1 MTLQGKKA
9 QFAVVLLLIL
19 IAGAAY
25 WFYNMNSSDEQ
36 AIASANGRLEA
47 TQIDIA
53 TKFQGR
59 VAEILFDE
67 GDVVKAGEIVARIDT
82 QSLEAQL
89 REAEAMVNKAQK
101 ERAYAQAV
109 LVEKE
114 SECDLKKKNLA
125 RSERLYRDGI
135 IAQEKLDEARAEVEI
150 AMASCDAARA
160 QIANAEAS
168 IKSAVSVTERIKSD
182 IADCILKAPRDGR
195 VQYRL
200 AEPGEVLPQGGKV
213 LTTIDLNDVYMTV
226 FLPETAAGRVNIGSD
241 ARIVLDAFPDQS
253 YMARVSFVASEA
265 QFTPKEVETRTERQ
279 KLSFRVKVNLINN
292 SNLPAKPG
300 MPGEAYIRVDDSADW
315 PQELK

>member
-9 QFAVVLLLIL
+9 RFVIVLILVL

-25 WFYNMNSSDEQ
+25 WFYNMNGSDEQ
-36 AIASANGRLEA
+36 AITSANGRLEA

-67 GDVVKAGEIVARIDT
+67 GDVVTVGEVVARMDT
-82 QSLEAQL
+82 QSLEAQQ
-89 REAEAMVNKAQK
+89 REAESMVNKAEK
-101 ERAYAQAV
+101 DRSYAQAL
-109 LVEKE
+109 LVQRE

-125 RSERLYRDGI
+125 RSERLFRDGI

-160 QIANAEAS
+160 QIAKAEAS
-168 IKSAVSVTERIKSD
+168 IKSAVSVNERIKSD

-200 AEPGEVLPQGGKV
+200 AEPGEVIPQGGKV

-226 FLPETAAGRVNIGSD
+226 FLPETAAGRVKIGSD
-241 ARIVLDAFPDQS
+241 ARIVLDAFPDEV
-253 YMARVSFVASEA
+253 YKAKVSFVASEA

-292 SNLPAKPG
+292 SSVPAKPG
-300 MPGEAYIRVDDSADW
+300 MPGEAYIRLDDSADW